1 MENKKLTSASGAPV
15 ADNHNVATEDG
26 EARCFYKTY
35 GFLRNWHILTA
46 K

>member
-15 ADNHNVATEDG
+15 ADNHNVATAG
-26 EARCFYKTY
+26 REARCFYKTY

>member
-15 ADNHNVATEDG
+15 AATTMWPPQDG

-35 GFLRNWHILTA
+35 GFLRNWHTLTA